1 MLEVPSDSHVFHL
14 DVTLPKR
21 FSKDETVSRYLSCD
35 LDSILEFVK
44 DSNPTSVKLSVQSKH
59 SESDPYRISEIQSI
73 SKASDAT
80 GKSVFIC
87 ECNEVEIVIG
97 DALTHA
103 TFTERKKV
111 WPRMSALPWRSAA
124 I

>member
-1 MLEVPSDSHVFHL
+1 MLEVPLDSHVFHV
-14 DVTLPKR
+14 DATLPKR

-35 LDSILEFVK
+35 LDTILEFVR

-87 ECNEVEIVIG
+87 ECNDVEIVIG
-97 DALTHA
+97 DAHTHA
-103 TFTERKKV
+103 TFTERKKI
-111 WPRMSALPWRSAA
+111 WPRMSAPPWRSAA